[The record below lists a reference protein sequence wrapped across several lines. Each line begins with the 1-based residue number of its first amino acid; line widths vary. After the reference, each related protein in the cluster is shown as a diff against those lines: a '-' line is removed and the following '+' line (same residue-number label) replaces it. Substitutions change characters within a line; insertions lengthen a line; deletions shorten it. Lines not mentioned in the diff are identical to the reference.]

1 MVQSMDRKRTDVA
14 AKEMASLLHRVGQ
27 DRDRE
32 AFRVVFDHFA
42 PRIRAFLIGRK
53 LTPARADDLT
63 QEALLNVWRRA
74 DRYDPGKAA
83 ASTWIY
89 AIARNL
95 HIDHYRKVQRQVL
108 DEDDP
113 HFHLDDTPDAQEL
126 VERSEDVGAITE
138 ALASLP
144 EEQREVIK
152 LSFTEG
158 QSHQE
163 IAETLALPLGTV
175 KSRIRLALGRLR
187 SVLGD
192 EE

>member
-1 MVQSMDRKRTDVA
+1 MVQSMDRRRTDVA
-14 AKEMASLLHRVGQ
+14 AKEMAALLHQVGQ

-74 DRYDPGKAA
+74 DRYDPAKAA

-163 IAETLALPLGTV
+163 IAQTLALPLGTV

-187 SVLGD
+187 IVLG
-192 EE
+192 EEE

>member
-1 MVQSMDRKRTDVA
+1 MKRNRTLVA
-14 AKEMASLLHRVGQ
+14 SKEMAALLHRVGQ
-27 DRDRE
+27 YRDRE

-74 DRYDPGKAA
+74 DRYDSGKAA

-95 HIDHYRKVQRQVL
+95 HIDHYRKVQRQAL

-113 HFHLDDTPDAQEL
+113 HFHFDDTPDAQEL
-126 VERSEDVGAITE
+126 VERSEDVGAITA
-138 ALASLP
+138 ALESLP

-163 IAETLALPLGTV
+163 IAKTLALPLGTV

-187 SVLGD
+187 SVLG
-192 EE
+192 EEG